1 MYYLNNSIWHEKKKI
16 CVGTLGGQQMPLYP
30 TGVNNK
36 VYEQV
41 NSQIYESKIKTKF
54 DALKI
59 NN

>member
-1 MYYLNNSIWHEKKKI
+1 
-16 CVGTLGGQQMPLYP
+16 MPLYP